1 MDSSELLPVGRRV
14 AYWRGRRKLSQQVLA
29 DRLGKSKS
37 WVDKVERGVRSL
49 DKVSTLQDIAAV
61 LRIDT
66 AVLLGRDVKPAGMTE
81 RVEGVER
88 IRAALS
94 TYEIA
99 LERPAAHGVLPVDR
113 LVRQAAHVW
122 TTYQHARYPQVVD
135 LVPGLLADAQRTHA
149 RDPGAGRTPLVE
161 AYRVTGSVLVKLGA
175 PDVAWLAVDRAM
187 LAATGDRI
195 LVAATAV
202 QLGQVLRASGRA
214 RVAKSVM
221 LAAAYRIAP
230 PAMGSGD
237 PAELSLCGTLLVQ
250 AALAAARDGNDRA
263 AVDLVDEA
271 GEMAAWVGEMAAW
284 VGDGHDHYRTGF
296 GPTAVELARIAIA
309 VERGDAEEAVARH
322 ERVTVRDGWR
332 WLSAEHRAAYLVD
345 VARAYLHADD
355 PVGAG
360 RVLVEADRI
369 APAEI
374 RQRPAGRDMLAQI
387 SRDSAAP
394 TTLTHLAVT
403 LGVG

>member
-1 MDSSELLPVGRRV
+1 MDGIELLPVGRRV

-49 DKVSTLQDIAAV
+49 DKVSTLQEIAAV

-66 AVLLGRDVKPAGMTE
+66 AVLLGRDIQPTEAAE

-122 TTYQHARYPQVVD
+122 TTFQHARYPQVVD
-135 LVPGLLADAQRTHA
+135 LVPGLLAEAQRTHT
-149 RDPGAGRTPLVE
+149 RDPGAGRVPLVE
-161 AYRVTGSVLVKLGA
+161 AYRVTGSVLVKLDA

-187 LAATGDRI
+187 LAATGDRV
-195 LVAATAV
+195 LVAAAAV

-221 LAAAYRIAP
+221 LSAAYRIAP
-230 PAMGSGD
+230 PVSDAGD

-250 AALAAARDGNDRA
+250 AALAAARDGDDRA
-263 AVDLVDEA
+263 AVDLVDEG
-271 GEMAAWVGEMAAW
+271 GEMAAR

-296 GPTAVELARIAIA
+296 GPTAVELARIAVA

-322 ERVTVRDGWR
+322 GRVTVQDGWR
-332 WLSAEHRAAYLVD
+332 WLSVEHRAAYLMD
-345 VARAYLHADD
+345 VARAYLHTDD

-374 RQRPAGRDMLAQI
+374 RQRPAGRDIVAQVV
-387 SRDSAAP
+387 RESAAP
-394 TTLTHLAVT
+394 TTLTHLAAA

>member
-1 MDSSELLPVGRRV
+1 MDSTDLLPVGRRV

-66 AVLLGRDVKPAGMTE
+66 AVLLGRDVQPAGVAE

-88 IRAALS
+88 IRVALS

-99 LERPAAHGVLPVDR
+99 LERPAARRVLPADR
-113 LVRQAAHVW
+113 LVRDVGHVW
-122 TTYQHARYPQVVD
+122 TTFQHARYPQVVD
-135 LVPGLLADAQRTHA
+135 LLPELVADAQRTHA
-149 RDPGAGRTPLVE
+149 QEAGAGRVPLVE
-161 AYRVTGSVLVKLGA
+161 AYRVTASLLVKLGA

-187 LAATGDRI
+187 IAATGDRM
-195 LVAATAV
+195 LVAAAAV
-202 QLGQVLRASGRA
+202 QLGQVLRASGRT

-230 PAMGSGD
+230 PVIEYGNS
-237 PAELSLCGTLLVQ
+237 AELSLCGSLLIQ
-250 AALAAARDGNDRA
+250 AALAAACAGDDRT
-263 AVDLVDEA
+263 AVELIDEA
-271 GEMAAWVGEMAAW
+271 AEMAARVGE
-284 VGDGHDHYRTGF
+284 GNGHYRTGF
-296 GPTAVELARIAIA
+296 GPTAVELAQITAA
-309 VERGDAEEAVARH
+309 VELGDAREAVARH
-322 ERVTVRDGWR
+322 EKAITRDGWR
-332 WLSAEHRAAYLVD
+332 WLPAEHRAAHLID
-345 VARAYLHADD
+345 AARAYQYADD
-355 PVGAG
+355 PINAG
-360 RVLVEADRI
+360 RVLMEADRI

-374 RQRPAGRDMLAQI
+374 RHRPAGRDILAQVA
-387 SRDSAAP
+387 RDPAAP
-394 TTLTHLAVT
+394 TTLIHLATT